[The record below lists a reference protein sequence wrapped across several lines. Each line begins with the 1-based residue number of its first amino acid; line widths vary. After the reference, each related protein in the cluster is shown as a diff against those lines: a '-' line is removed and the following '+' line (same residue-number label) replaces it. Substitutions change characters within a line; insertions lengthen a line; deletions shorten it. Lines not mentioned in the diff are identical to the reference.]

1 MYAEDL
7 SYGQQKLLA
16 LARLLCGDFKLL
28 LIDEPVSGVNPT
40 MIGIILKKI
49 RELTALNKTIILVE
63 HNMNAVREVAD
74 IVHFMNA
81 GKILSSGTPE
91 EVLNNPG
98 VREVYIGV

>member
-1 MYAEDL
+1 
-7 SYGQQKLLA
+7 
-16 LARLLCGDFKLL
+16 
-28 LIDEPVSGVNPT
+28 
-40 MIGIILKKI
+40 
-49 RELTALNKTIILVE
+49 
-63 HNMNAVREVAD
+63 MNAVREVAD